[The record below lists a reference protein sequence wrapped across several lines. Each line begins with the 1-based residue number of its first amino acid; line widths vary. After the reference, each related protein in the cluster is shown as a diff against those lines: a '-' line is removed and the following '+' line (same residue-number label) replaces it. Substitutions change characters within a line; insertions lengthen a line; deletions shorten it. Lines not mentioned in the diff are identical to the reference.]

1 MPTELTS
8 EQWQSIE
15 AALFAGQKIQ
25 AIKLYREYARCDLR
39 DAKESVETYEAKL
52 RTEFPDR
59 FTAAPATKIGCSSK
73 AAVLLLLLIAGITFL
88 FRII

>member
-1 MPTELTS
+1 MPSTLTT

-15 AALFAGQKIQ
+15 TALFAGQKIQ
-25 AIKLYREYARCDLR
+25 AIKLYREYAGCDLR
-39 DAKESVETYEAKL
+39 DAKESVEAYEAKL

-59 FTAAPATKIGCSSK
+59 FTAAPATKVGCSSK
-73 AAVLLLLLIAGITFL
+73 AAIFLLLLVAGITFL